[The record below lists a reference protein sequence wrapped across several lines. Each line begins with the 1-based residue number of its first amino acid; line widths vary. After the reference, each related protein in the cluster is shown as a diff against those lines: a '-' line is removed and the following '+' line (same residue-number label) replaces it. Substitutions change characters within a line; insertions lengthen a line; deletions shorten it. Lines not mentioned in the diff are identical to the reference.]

1 VELCTIVKGNDKM
14 KCIGQRKYKS
24 GRVKLYNEK
33 EFFAEIESRGFNLT
47 GQQKRAVIHDQGP
60 LLLLAVPGAGKT
72 TILTVRLAYLILV
85 KKVDPRTILCLT
97 FGRAAAKEM
106 RERYRKN
113 FGVKANNELQ
123 ANDEI
128 QFSTIHSFAYEVVRS
143 AFRQKSIRFEII
155 EEQKGPQ
162 SKTGVLRRIY
172 EKHNAITITD
182 EQLEG
187 LQNTICYVKNTLKQP
202 EEFKNVD
209 IKNFPLIYEDYE
221 EYKRNSQPRLIDYDD
236 MLSIAFQE
244 LSQNPQRLEAYRK
257 RFNYILTDESQ
268 DTSLLQHKIIEIVVK
283 PKGNIFVVGDDDQS
297 IFGFRAAE
305 PGYLLNFEKTYPGAK
320 ILRME
325 QNFRST
331 PQIVDVA
338 CRFIRTNKLRF
349 DKEMFTQN
357 PKGDILKI
365 GNFKGMREQYHFL
378 IQKLRSQKDLSQIGV
393 LYRNNLSAICL
404 AEELSRANIPFYMKE
419 AGKQKFFSHWAIN
432 DILNYLRFSFSDKS
446 LPILER
452 IWSKLNCHI
461 RKQQLDYLKQR
472 PIDRSIFDI
481 LAEQPEV
488 TSKRKSEYLELKK
501 QFKVLNTLPP
511 AKAIRFIRSE
521 LDYDKAIERICDSL
535 GFSEEYIGSL
545 LDILISIA
553 QNEPTIVNFAN
564 RLAYLEEQMKSS
576 YKNKHNNAVTLS
588 TIHSAKGLEWEQ
600 VYLLDLVE
608 GVIPERETIKAAQ
621 SGKKELL
628 EEERRL
634 FYVGMTR
641 AKQHLTLCS
650 MDYYNNK
657 RVKASRFIREVSL
670 VMKGKNPEEVIQKEA
685 LTLQSDLVAG
695 LVIQH
700 KTFGEGIIAKED
712 GNVILVR
719 FTDGSQRSF
728 MKDICEKQKLIWAV

>member
-1 VELCTIVKGNDKM
+1 MV
-14 KCIGQRKYKS
+14 
-24 GRVKLYNEK
+24 NEK
-33 EFFAEIESRGFNLT
+33 EFFADIEKSGLNLT
-47 GQQKRAVIHDQGP
+47 TQQKGAVIHDQGP

-72 TILTVRLAYLILV
+72 TVLTVRIAYLIRV
-85 KKVDPRTILCLT
+85 KRVDPRAILCLT

-106 RERYRKN
+106 RERYMER
-113 FGVKANNELQ
+113 FGVKADTENKTNK
-123 ANDEI
+123 EI

-143 AFRQKSIRFEII
+143 AFRQRDTRFEII
-155 EEQKGPQ
+155 EEQKGPE

-172 EKHNAITITD
+172 EKRNASAITD

-187 LQNTICYVKNTLKQP
+187 LQNTICYVKNTLRQP
-202 EEFKNVD
+202 EEFKKAD
-209 IKNFPLIYEDYE
+209 IKNFPLIYNDYE

-244 LSQNPQRLEAYRK
+244 LNENTKRLEAYRK
-257 RFNYILTDESQ
+257 RFDYILTDESQ
-268 DTSLLQHKIIEIVVK
+268 DTSLLQHKIIEIVAK
-283 PKGNIFVVGDDDQS
+283 PKGNIFAVGDDDQS

-305 PGYLLNFEKTYPGAK
+305 PEYLLNFEQTYPGAK

-331 PQIVDVA
+331 PQIVDA
-338 CRFIRTNKLRF
+338 ARGFIRSNKLRF
-349 DKEMFTQN
+349 DKEMFTKN
-357 PKGDILKI
+357 PAGDILRI
-365 GNFKGMREQYHFL
+365 EHFTGIREQYQFL
-378 IQKLRSQKDLSQIGV
+378 IQELRSQKDLSKIGV

-404 AEELSRANIPFYMKE
+404 AEELSRANIPFYMRE
-419 AGKQKFFSHWAIN
+419 AGKQKFFSHWVIN
-432 DILNYLRFSFSDKS
+432 DILNFLRFSFSDKS
-446 LPILER
+446 LPILEK

-472 PIDRSIFDI
+472 AIDRSIFEI

-488 TSKRKSEYLELKK
+488 TSKRKNEYLELKK

-511 AKAIRFIRSE
+511 AKAIRFIRSQLE
-521 LDYDKAIERICDSL
+521 YDKAIERICDSL

-553 QNEPTIVNFAN
+553 QNEPAIVEFAK
-564 RLAYLEEQMKSS
+564 RLTFLEEQMKLS
-576 YKNKHNNAVTLS
+576 YKNKHSNAVTLS
-588 TIHSAKGLEWEQ
+588 TMHSAKGLEWEQ

-608 GVIPERETIKAAQ
+608 GVIPENDQRGQ
-621 SGKKELL
+621 KELL

-657 RVKASRFIREVSL
+657 HVKSSRFVRETSL
-670 VMKGKNPEEVIQKEA
+670 VMKGENPEEVIQKE
-685 LTLQSDLVAG
+685 TVTMTSDLGVG
-695 LVIQH
+695 LVIEH
-700 KTFGEGIIAKED
+700 RTFGEGIIAKED
-712 GNVILVR
+712 GNMILVH
-719 FTDGSQRSF
+719 FKDGSQRSF
-728 MKDICEKQKLIWAV
+728 MKDICEKQNLIWAV